1 MHRELRSHTLRYL
14 LVTFGVFTSA
24 FFWLVVATFP
34 SFYLF
39 NPLAN
44 PSPARAVLLT
54 AMMLAWLALSCGPV
68 LIFGALAAGNDKP
81 LRWLPAVALAWPLL
95 LLVNHVSLA
104 VVEHHWYTGYLIQ
117 YPVFVATD
125 VLLPLLLVAVW
136 WELNPKDHPVR
147 HAVKRGKAPQ
157 AD

>member
-1 MHRELRSHTLRYL
+1 MQRELRSHTLRYL

-34 SFYLF
+34 NFYLF

-44 PSPARAVLLT
+44 PSPVRAVLLT

-104 VVEHHWYTGYLIQ
+104 VVEHRWYTGYLIQ

-125 VLLPLLLVAVW
+125 ILLPLLLVAVW